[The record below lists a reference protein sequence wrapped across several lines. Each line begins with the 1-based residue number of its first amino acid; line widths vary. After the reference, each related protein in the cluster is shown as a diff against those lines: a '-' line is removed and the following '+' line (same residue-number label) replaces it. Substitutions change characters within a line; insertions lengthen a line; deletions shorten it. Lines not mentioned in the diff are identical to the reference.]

1 MTTNAHIK
9 APEIS
14 PPVSRL
20 HPKIRMN
27 AQDYAMY
34 KELMENIGYMPK
46 KVSFKEQYGASQTG
60 LRVSTCHGSSTLSPC
75 SALFENDEDYVPF
88 DEHEPFRLE
97 RLKRLGSTT
106 SSCNSDSISTSRQP
120 EKR

>member
-1 MTTNAHIK
+1 MPFSLNSSVCASSWNMGSFSYAPPNSKISTERCLSSDGYMTTNAHIK

-46 KVSFKEQYGASQTG
+46 KFPLK
-60 LRVSTCHGSSTLSPC
+60 SSMVLHKQ
-75 SALFENDEDYVPF
+75 A
-88 DEHEPFRLE
+88 
-97 RLKRLGSTT
+97 
-106 SSCNSDSISTSRQP
+106 
-120 EKR
+120 